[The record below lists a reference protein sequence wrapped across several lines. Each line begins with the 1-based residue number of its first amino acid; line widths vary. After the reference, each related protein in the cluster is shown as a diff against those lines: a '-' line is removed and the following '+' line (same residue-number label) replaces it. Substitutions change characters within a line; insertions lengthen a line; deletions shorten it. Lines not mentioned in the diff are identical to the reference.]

1 MSKRKSGRKPTASP
15 ATSPAKSSAP
25 KVNKSSALQRF
36 SAPILLRLHGM
47 PRWLF
52 PIFTALL
59 LVGGLLINNTIIATA
74 LLGALTLI
82 LLWLVALGCAIKV
95 AAQVEIGRNTLTWGR
110 TPLAAF
116 DTVPGPRM
124 AGRGWIYWGW
134 AVMTTL
140 IIVQQGGILAGVAQ
154 TLAAGLPLTATG
166 REWNRVHD
174 AVAATRIAEATARRG
189 GDAVGADALHDR
201 LAALEEESR
210 GLTPPVDWTLW
221 AVVTAVVT
229 AALLAVGRYGVIER
243 VSITP

>member
-82 LLWLVALGCAIKV
+82 LLWLVALS
-95 AAQVEIGRNTLTWGR
+95 W
-110 TPLAAF
+110 P
-116 DTVPGPRM
+116 
-124 AGRGWIYWGW
+124 
-134 AVMTTL
+134 
-140 IIVQQGGILAGVAQ
+140 ILATVA
-154 TLAAGLPLTATG
+154 
-166 REWNRVHD
+166 
-174 AVAATRIAEATARRG
+174 RIM
-189 GDAVGADALHDR
+189 R
-201 LAALEEESR
+201 LLVL
-210 GLTPPVDWTLW
+210 G
-221 AVVTAVVT
+221 
-229 AALLAVGRYGVIER
+229 ALLYVTISRARGQM
-243 VSITP
+243 